1 MVLQHLGDGGGGKAD
16 VKKRQ
21 VAEEEIPGA
30 VEVRVQDDGQD
41 GEKIPQA
48 PTQIQNEGQTEE
60 HLPLQG
66 LLGEAEED
74 EFRDLALIVHV
85 QAVLKSVTG
94 HQQ

>member
-21 VAEEEIPGA
+21 VAEEEIHGA

-41 GEKIPQA
+41 GEIPQA
-48 PTQIQNEGQTEE
+48 PTQIQNEGQAEE

-66 LLGEAEED
+66 LLGEVRRMV
-74 EFRDLALIVHV
+74 RDLGLIVHV
-85 QAVLKSVTG
+85 RQF
-94 HQQ
+94 